1 MNLLASGVWQTI
13 GSVALAILVLLAMI
27 TVHEFGHYVI
37 GKILKFKIT
46 EFSIGFGPAIFKR
59 VSKKTG
65 EIFAIRLI
73 PLGGYCAFDGE
84 DDDST
89 TDQPQEKAGAPF
101 EEYKEQAEKDVI
113 VPQVENQTPT
123 PKGERFND
131 QAPWKRILVL
141 VAGAFMN
148 YVLALLIIVINMG
161 VFGQNFY
168 RVDTV
173 AQDSEY
179 SQEQSLADGDILT
192 SINGKDLYVA
202 TDFASCIN
210 GKKKGDVVKA
220 KVIRDGNLVEIDL
233 KLREDC
239 TIPSTEYASRIWR
252 SLGVGVRTADDG
264 QKYYALSLTTLKFGF
279 FETIGRSFVS
289 SFKIGGAIFTTLG
302 ELLTGKLALTSMGGP
317 ITTIQMTSEIAQN
330 GLHDFLEI
338 CAYIGVN
345 LAVFN
350 LLPIPAL
357 DGSKVIFC
365 AIEWIFKKPVPRKI
379 EAIIH
384 AIGIILLLGFAVLVD
399 VLHFI

>member
-27 TVHEFGHYVI
+27 TVHEFGHYVV

-84 DDDST
+84 DGDEST
-89 TDQPQEKAGAPF
+89 LEKPQADAPF
-101 EEYKEQAEKDVI
+101 QDFQEQTEKEITETELAQ
-113 VPQVENQTPT
+113 QTPT
-123 PKGERFND
+123 PKGALFND

-148 YVLALLIIVINMG
+148 YLLALLIIVINVG

-168 RVDTV
+168 RVDNV

-192 SINGKDLYVA
+192 SINGTDLYVI

-220 KVIRDGNLVEIDL
+220 KVIRDGELIEIDV

-239 TIPSTEYASRIWR
+239 TIPSSQHASKIWR
-252 SLGVGVRTADDG
+252 SLGVDVKTENDG
-264 QKYYALSLTTLKFGF
+264 QKYYALSVTTLKFGF

-350 LLPIPAL
+350 LLPVPAL

-365 AIEWIFKKPVPRKI
+365 AIEWICKKPVPRKI

-384 AIGIILLLGFAVLVD
+384 AVGILLLFGFAILVD
-399 VLHFI
+399 ILHFI